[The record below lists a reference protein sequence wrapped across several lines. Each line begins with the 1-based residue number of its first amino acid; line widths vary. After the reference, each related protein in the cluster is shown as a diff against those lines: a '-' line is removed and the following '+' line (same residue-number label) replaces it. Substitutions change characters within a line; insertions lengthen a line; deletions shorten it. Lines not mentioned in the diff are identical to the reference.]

1 MDNINGFFGP
11 EQKNIQPDT
20 AISAVEVT
28 IDTSSLSKEQKY
40 AYKKFRDGENL
51 FITGPGGTGKTRL
64 IKYLVD
70 YSLSNNK
77 PVQVCAMTG
86 CAAVLLQCKARTL
99 HSWSGIKLCKGKKN
113 NVIESVLRNKHAAK
127 AWRSAKVLILD
138 EISMLSKKIFEIID
152 EIGRTIRKSTLPF
165 GGIQVIFVGDF
176 YQLPPI
182 GSDGEP
188 DTERFCF
195 ESPIWNTVFKP
206 ENHIELKTI
215 FRQKDP
221 IYKNVLMQVRKG
233 QIDEESKDLL
243 KQYLNRS
250 YDVEKNNGCIPTK
263 LFAIRSK
270 VDYVNNQMFAKLQEK
285 EHVLSYVFKMDCLTY
300 LESGKIISPELISRC
315 NGLSIVDKEMEL
327 ENILNNSQCN
337 KILRLKK
344 GAAVMCT
351 INLDMD
357 NGICNG
363 SQGIVIDIVEK
374 NSIVTPI
381 VKFSNGLIK
390 AISPHFWQSEDYP
403 ILAVGQYPLCLA
415 WALTIHKI
423 QGATLNMAE
432 IDIGSSIFEYG
443 QTYVALSRIQSL
455 DGLYL
460 SAFQPEKIR
469 TNPTVIEFYNNIRE
483 IPVEDLSTQ
492 QLPII
497 EKLKEFEYKEKS
509 DIKVIRI

>member
-1 MDNINGFFGP
+1 
-11 EQKNIQPDT
+11 
-20 AISAVEVT
+20 
-28 IDTSSLSKEQKY
+28 
-40 AYKKFRDGENL
+40 
-51 FITGPGGTGKTRL
+51 
-64 IKYLVD
+64 
-70 YSLSNNK
+70 
-77 PVQVCAMTG
+77 
-86 CAAVLLQCKARTL
+86 
-99 HSWSGIKLCKGKKN
+99 
-113 NVIESVLRNKHAAK
+113 
-127 AWRSAKVLILD
+127 
-138 EISMLSKKIFEIID
+138 
-152 EIGRTIRKSTLPF
+152 
-165 GGIQVIFVGDF
+165 
-176 YQLPPI
+176 
-182 GSDGEP
+182 
-188 DTERFCF
+188 
-195 ESPIWNTVFKP
+195 
-206 ENHIELKTI
+206 
-215 FRQKDP
+215 
-221 IYKNVLMQVRKG
+221 MQVRKG
-233 QIDEESKDLL
+233 KIDEESKDLL

-285 EHVLSYVFKMDCLTY
+285 EHVLGYVFKTDCLTY
-300 LESGKIISPELISRC
+300 LESGKIIPPELISRC

-363 SQGIVIDIVEK
+363 SQGIVIDIIEK
-374 NSIVTPI
+374 NTIVTPI

-455 DGLYL
+455 EGLYL

-469 TNPTVIEFYNNIRE
+469 TNPIVIEFYKNIRE
-483 IPVEDLSTQ
+483 IPIEEEIDP
-492 QLPII
+492 LPII
-497 EKLKEFEYKEKS
+497 GKLKEFEYKEKS
-509 DIKVIRI
+509 DIKVIKF